1 MIFISAIGVYRS
13 AKQLMAMSLF
23 SAGGRTSITRAA
35 EVDPG
40 NYRIQMRLAR
50 MGGRA
55 RCEHARAAHE
65 LFPTARAAA
74 QVGRGCGK

>member
-1 MIFISAIGVYRS
+1 MILVSAIGVYRS
-13 AKQLMAMSLF
+13 VRQLVAMNLF

-35 EVDPG
+35 EMDPG

-50 MGGRA
+50 MGGHT

-74 QVGRGCGK
+74 QVARGCR